1 MWNRDRIRD
10 TAHTSRTHTRHR
22 HTSSLRGSGDLV
34 ERMVPPV
41 KGNQQDVQLSRNETP
56 LSSSTAS
63 RRDSMS
69 CAMRSDLQYVAN
81 KAMKAAARL
90 TAASAS
96 WLSRRLPPAD
106 LLQTS
111 CRPAPADPLTR
122 PRPRATWGCHVGLVF
137 DMGVARHAPGRGG
150 ELLAHVARESA
161 RAPRGGQRARLV
173 AHEHDRAWG
182 QAG

>member
-1 MWNRDRIRD
+1 MFY
-10 TAHTSRTHTRHR
+10 TY
-22 HTSSLRGSGDLV
+22 LV
-34 ERMVPPV
+34 YPPL
-41 KGNQQDVQLSRNETP
+41 KEKDVQLSRNETP

-111 CRPAPADPLTR
+111 CRPPAD
-122 PRPRATWGCHVGLVF
+122 
-137 DMGVARHAPGRGG
+137 
-150 ELLAHVARESA
+150 LLQTCTS
-161 RAPRGGQRARLV
+161 
-173 AHEHDRAWG
+173 
-182 QAG
+182 